1 MTIQE
6 LCDRLS
12 QFPPDTPVVISG
24 YEGGLNDITIIES
37 LEIQLNVN
45 TESFYGAHSSYF
57 SKDSGK
63 QILTSIY
70 LGGENHNHVE
80 PEIED
85 ISPEKFKEKLA
96 KLRDGVKKIKKHD
109 S

>member
-24 YEGGLNDITIIES
+24 YEGGLNDVTIIES
-37 LEIQLNVN
+37 LEIQLNTN
-45 TESFYGAHSSYF
+45 TESFYGAHSSYL
-57 SKDSGK
+57 SMDSDK
-63 QILTSIY
+63 QIVTSIY

-80 PEIED
+80 PEMEE
-85 ISPEKFKEKLA
+85 ISPEELKAKLA
-96 KLRDGVKKIKKHD
+96 KLRDRVKNI
-109 S
+109 

>member
-12 QFPPDTPVVISG
+12 AFPPDRPVVISG

-45 TESFYGAHSSYF
+45 TESFYGAHSADF